1 MSIIV
6 AQIIIECQRVR
17 KKTFYSSFKVLHRS
31 LKANWPKHKGL
42 CKALKAV
49 ETKDANT
56 LFAQYMFID
65 EDEETYVATNVDQ
78 LNKCLD
84 NAVQIKMK
92 ALERE
97 LERSLR
103 IEERNL
109 IGWEPRC
116 LACGRSDAIFRIEAS
131 VRKREPQSPGLKPCS
146 DCLFSS
152 YCSEEHWEAVKSKHQ
167 QVPCRDGRDNLSQC
181 DMNKLYVE
189 DIRFALL
196 MSGAN
201 AGDFKWTPERTMRE
215 WKSLQ
220 GVGWNDFASDVEE
233 SFGGL
238 PGIRPMMGA
247 VLRGITEGLSM
258 PLTILWAL
266 ENLNSDDAWTK
277 KETLNIHILGAAQK
291 EILNADLFEE
301 ILHRLPLVKNLTLT
315 LVGPDLSTITGPTQT
330 SNIMETCPTYH
341 EYIFNHGSSFVKPD
355 LAVAFNSGCS
365 QECTDSW
372 QETLIALTKHRIPV
386 VFTAFNEEEAEAE
399 AKIFRAA
406 GATLHPQLGPRI
418 NPWGSQLA
426 RAEPNKVTGFY
437 AVNGWLAGGFQ

>member
-1 MSIIV
+1 MPCLVHSLIHFP
-6 AQIIIECQRVR
+6 APAAEVR
-17 KKTFYSSFKVLHRS
+17 PICS
-31 LKANWPKHKGL
+31 
-42 CKALKAV
+42 
-49 ETKDANT
+49 
-56 LFAQYMFID
+56 
-65 EDEETYVATNVDQ
+65 
-78 LNKCLD
+78 
-84 NAVQIKMK
+84 
-92 ALERE
+92 
-97 LERSLR
+97 
-103 IEERNL
+103 
-109 IGWEPRC
+109 
-116 LACGRSDAIFRIEAS
+116 GRSDAIFRIEAS

-277 KETLNIHILGAAQK
+277 KETLNIHVRHSVHLSAQ
-291 EILNADLFEE
+291 F
-301 ILHRLPLVKNLTLT
+301 
-315 LVGPDLSTITGPTQT
+315 
-330 SNIMETCPTYH
+330 H
-341 EYIFNHGSSFVKPD
+341 EYSLTIPRFLVLLRKKSSMPISSKKYY
-355 LAVAFNSGCS
+355 
-365 QECTDSW
+365 TDFLLS
-372 QETLIALTKHRIPV
+372 
-386 VFTAFNEEEAEAE
+386 
-399 AKIFRAA
+399 KI
-406 GATLHPQLGPRI
+406 
-418 NPWGSQLA
+418 
-426 RAEPNKVTGFY
+426 
-437 AVNGWLAGGFQ
+437 